1 MAIHYYRAHLLLFII
16 AFSVLPKVVYA
27 AGFDCSRA
35 SSRTEK
41 LICHDETLSMADSL
55 LNQMHRKAFEDPLI
69 DLKSLKTYVNQFI
82 ASRDRCTRD
91 ADDILDCLAQQYDA
105 GMATYRSLPH
115 SVDVDSFELNR
126 SIGVDWQKISVPV
139 EDEAWPY
146 LISIYM
152 PSNSNGLWHESQAYL
167 VVQDRLTEITMQVIY
182 LPNLSLSLDESKV
195 STARV
200 DYNETISK
208 MHARIE
214 NPDKDGHFAI
224 TLTCGDKRRYTYHD
238 MHFVAD
244 TDTERF
250 VFVKEDS
257 CALDSEE

>member
-1 MAIHYYRAHLLLFII
+1 MTFHYYRAHLFLFVVV
-16 AFSVLPKVVYA
+16 FSVLPKAVYA

-41 LICHDETLSMADSL
+41 LICHDEGLSIADSL
-55 LNQMHRKAFEDPLI
+55 LNQMHRKALEDPLI
-69 DLKSLKTYVNQFI
+69 DHKSIKSYVNQFI

-91 ADDILDCLAQQYDA
+91 ADDIMDCLAERYDA

-115 SVDVDSFELNR
+115 SVDVDSFEHNR
-126 SIGVDWQKISVPV
+126 SIGFDWEKIRVPV
-139 EDEAWPY
+139 EDETWPY
-146 LISIYM
+146 RIFIYM
-152 PSNSNGLWHESQAYL
+152 PANSNGLWHESQAYL

-182 LPNLSLSLDESKV
+182 LPNLNLSLEESKV

-200 DYNETISK
+200 DYNKGLSK
-208 MHARIE
+208 TDARIE

-224 TLTCGDKRRYTYHD
+224 TLSCGDKPRYTYHD

-244 TDTERF
+244 KAAGNF
-250 VFVKEDS
+250 VFIKNDDCTDVN
-257 CALDSEE
+257 